1 MSTPSLQPLS
11 HAEASRV
18 LAVSPERLRSLVED
32 KHLQPV
38 ATAQGE
44 KRFLP
49 EDLKRLADACH
60 GGAHHH
66 AVQFFDSDDFLCDVV
81 VQYVAEGL
89 RVNAPLVVIARPER
103 NEAFLDQLERDGLG
117 GRAAVARG
125 QLRLLDAHEALAQ
138 FMDGATPDRQ
148 RFRDLVAPIIESG
161 RRAFP
166 QARLRAYGE
175 MVDILW
181 ARGLP
186 LAAIR
191 LEEFWNELAGDHAF
205 ALLCGY
211 CMSNFR
217 GRDDADLFAHVCDTH
232 SEVSP
237 AESIVHTGKLDGHR
251 REMARMQQRIQAL
264 EAQLQ
269 PIIVSR
275 RVLAEPMTT
284 QLIQV
289 PAPAPGSMTP
299 SRLSV
304 LVVDADVYARRRLIE
319 HLAEIRRLR
328 IRALEAGS
336 VAKGLLSIEIEQPD
350 LCICDFRLGVHET
363 ALDLFRA
370 ARGAGFVMPF
380 VGVTAGTLDEDLA
393 ETLLAA
399 GFEDVLIKQELDHV
413 LLHRILRNA
422 VLRSQSTRRL
432 MEIGTIDEM
441 TGVLN
446 RRGFEARL
454 EVERRRCARALLP
467 IALLYMDLD
476 NLKRINDCH
485 GHRAGDRIIKTLV
498 EVLQPMLRSCDAV
511 GRLGGDEF
519 CVVLPFVDA
528 TQAGLL
534 AARLRER
541 LALAHL
547 DFGTGRVSPGVS
559 IGAYAAPDPD
569 AVSSVEL
576 VDEADAAMF
585 VDKAR
590 RRGN

>member
-1 MSTPSLQPLS
+1 MGGSYLQPLS

-18 LAVSPERLRSLVED
+18 LAVSPERLRNLVEE

-38 ATAQGE
+38 ATAPGE
-44 KRFLP
+44 RRFLP
-49 EDLKRLADACH
+49 EDLMRLTDACH

-66 AVQFFDSDDFLCDVV
+66 AVQFFDSEDFLCDVV

-148 RFRDLVAPIIESG
+148 RFRDLVAPIIEAG

-191 LEEFWNELAGDHAF
+191 LEELWNELAGEHAF

-217 GRDDADLFAHVCDTH
+217 GRDDADLFAQVCDTH

-269 PIIVSR
+269 PLAPSR
-275 RVLAEPMTT
+275 RGMVEVAASHLVR
-284 QLIQV
+284 V
-289 PAPAPGSMTP
+289 PAPETESTTP
-299 SRLSV
+299 SRLNV
-304 LVVDADVYARRRLIE
+304 LVVDEDIYARRRLIE
-319 HLAEIRRLR
+319 NLAEIRRLR

-350 LCICDFRLGVHET
+350 LCICEFRLGAHET
-363 ALDLFRA
+363 ALDLYRA
-370 ARGAGFVMPF
+370 ARSAGFLMPF
-380 VGVTAGTLDEDLA
+380 VGITAGALDEDLA

-399 GFEDVLIKQELDHV
+399 GFEDVLLKQDIDHV
-413 LLHRILRNA
+413 LLHRVVRNA

-432 MEIGTIDEM
+432 MEIGTVDEM

-454 EVERRRCARALLP
+454 EIERRRCARAVLP

-476 NLKRINDCH
+476 NLKRINDRH
-485 GHRAGDRIIKTLV
+485 GHRAGDRIIMTLV
-498 EVLQPMLRSCDAV
+498 EALRPLLRSCDV
-511 GRLGGDEF
+511 IGRLGGDEF
-519 CVVLPFVDA
+519 CVVLPFVDLA
-528 TQAGLL
+528 PADLL
-534 AARLRER
+534 ASRLRER
-541 LALAHL
+541 LALIQL
-547 DFGTGRVSPGVS
+547 DFGSERISPGVS
-559 IGAYAAPDPD
+559 IGSYAAADPD
-569 AVSSVEL
+569 TVSGFDL
-576 VDEADAAMF
+576 VDQADAMMF

-590 RRGN
+590 RRRG